1 MAMARGNG
9 LALSGVNHWF
19 GSMQALDS
27 ITLRIEPGEMIAL
40 LGPSGCGK
48 TTLLQII
55 AGFLQPSEGDVL
67 LDGSHVEHIPA
78 NRRRVGMVF
87 QNYALF
93 PHLSVFE
100 NVAYGLKARGTAS
113 AAVKAKVAEMLA
125 LVKMG
130 HLVDRLPGQLSGGQQ
145 QRVALARALAIE
157 PGIVLLDE
165 PFSALDKNLRLDMQ
179 IEIKSL
185 LKGYGVTSIMVTHD
199 QEEALSMADR
209 IVVMN
214 RGRIEQVGSPDALYD
229 RPETLFVNQFIGH
242 ANFLRG
248 ILITPDRVRLQA
260 GNEIVLPTASALS
273 IGSGVLLSIRP
284 ENIELAEA
292 DTPGALPATLR
303 MTLPLGA
310 ADVIEVVIG
319 SGETVKIHRP
329 RSPASRPVAT
339 DTRLSLVIKDSTGL
353 GLFTAPETVTL

>member
-1 MAMARGNG
+1 MMVARGNG
-9 LALSGVNHWF
+9 LALSGINHFF
-19 GSMQALDS
+19 GATQALDG
-27 ITLRIEPGEMIAL
+27 ITLRIEAGEMIAL

-55 AGFLQPSEGDVL
+55 AGFLQPSQGEVL
-67 LDGSHVEHIPA
+67 LEGYRVEHIPA

-100 NVAYGLKARGTAS
+100 NVAYGLKARKTP
-113 AAVKAKVAEMLA
+113 AAEVKAKVAEMLA

-130 HLVDRLPGQLSGGQQ
+130 HLADRLPGQLSGGQQ

-185 LKGYGVTSIMVTHD
+185 LKGYGVTSIIVTHD

-242 ANFLRG
+242 ANFLKG
-248 ILITPDRVRLQA
+248 MLATPDRVSLQA
-260 GNEIVLPTASALS
+260 GLDITLTQPAQLTV
-273 IGSGVLLSIRP
+273 GSPVLLSLRP
-284 ENIELAEA
+284 ENITLV
-292 DTPGALPATLR
+292 DPTMPGALPATVRL
-303 MTLPLGA
+303 TLPLGA
-310 ADVIEVVIG
+310 AEVIEAITAN
-319 SGETVKIHRP
+319 GETVKIHRQ
-329 RSPASRPVAT
+329 RSPATKPIEAGT
-339 DTRLSLVIKDSTGL
+339 PLGLVITDPTGI
-353 GLFTAPETVTL
+353 GLFAVSDSLTA

>member
-1 MAMARGNG
+1 MTVARGNG
-9 LALSGVNHWF
+9 LALSGINHFF
-19 GSMQALDS
+19 GATQALDG
-27 ITLRIEPGEMIAL
+27 ITLRIEAGEMIAL

-55 AGFLQPSEGDVL
+55 AGFLQPSQGEVL
-67 LDGSHVEHIPA
+67 LEGYRVEHIPA

-100 NVAYGLKARGTAS
+100 NVAYGLKARKTP
-113 AAVKAKVAEMLA
+113 AADVKAKVAEMLA
-125 LVKMG
+125 LVKMD
-130 HLVDRLPGQLSGGQQ
+130 HLADRLPGQLSGGQQ

-185 LKGYGVTSIMVTHD
+185 LKGYGVTSIIVTHD

-242 ANFLRG
+242 ANFLKG
-248 ILITPDRVRLQA
+248 MLAAPDRVSLQA
-260 GNEIVLPTASALS
+260 GRDITLTQPAQLTV
-273 IGSGVLLSIRP
+273 GSPVLLSLRP
-284 ENIELAEA
+284 ENITLV
-292 DTPGALPATLR
+292 DPTMPGALPATVRL
-303 MTLPLGA
+303 TLPLGA
-310 ADVIEVVIG
+310 AEVIEAITA
-319 SGETVKIHRP
+319 SGETVKIHRQ
-329 RSPASRPVAT
+329 RSPATKPIEAGT
-339 DTRLSLVIKDSTGL
+339 PLGLVITDPTGI
-353 GLFTAPETVTL
+353 GLFAVSDSLIA

>member
-1 MAMARGNG
+1 MTVIRGNG
-9 LALSGVNHWF
+9 LALSGINHFF
-19 GSMQALDS
+19 GSSQALDG
-27 ITLRIEPGEMIAL
+27 ITLRIEAGEMIAL

-55 AGFLQPSEGDVL
+55 AGFLQPSQGEVL
-67 LDGSHVEHIPA
+67 LDGHRIEHIPA

-100 NVAYGLKARGTAS
+100 NVAYGLKARKTSG

-125 LVKMG
+125 LVKMS
-130 HLVDRLPGQLSGGQQ
+130 HLAERLPGQLSGGQQ

-242 ANFLRG
+242 ANFLKG
-248 ILITPDRVRLQA
+248 TLVAPDRVQLQA
-260 GNEIVLPTASALS
+260 GIEMALPVPSSLPVGALVLA
-273 IGSGVLLSIRP
+273 SIRP
-284 ENIELAEA
+284 ENITLADPA
-292 DTPGALPATLR
+292 TPGTLAATVRL
-303 MTLPLGA
+303 TLPLGA
-310 ADVIEVVIG
+310 ADVIEAALPG
-319 SGETVKIHRP
+319 GETVKIHRT
-329 RSPASRPVAT
+329 RSPASKSVVPGT
-339 DTRLSLVIKDSTGL
+339 LFGLVITDFTGV
-353 GLFTAPETVTL
+353 GLFAAPDSSTA

>member
-1 MAMARGNG
+1 MTATRGTG
-9 LALSGVNHWF
+9 LALSGINHFF
-19 GSMQALDS
+19 GATQALDG
-27 ITLRIEPGEMIAL
+27 ITLRIDAAEMIAL

-55 AGFLQPSEGDVL
+55 AGFLQPSQGEVL
-67 LDGSHVEHIPA
+67 LDGFRIEHIPA

-100 NVAYGLKARGTAS
+100 NVAYGLKARKTPAVT
-113 AAVKAKVAEMLA
+113 VKAKVAEMLA
-125 LVKMG
+125 LVKMS
-130 HLVDRLPGQLSGGQQ
+130 HLAGRLPGQLSGGQQ

-185 LKGYGVTSIMVTHD
+185 LKGYGVTSIIVTHD

-214 RGRIEQVGSPDALYD
+214 RGRIEQVGTPDTLYD
-229 RPETLFVNQFIGH
+229 RPATLFVNQFIGH
-242 ANFLRG
+242 ANFLKG
-248 ILITPDRVRLQA
+248 TLAAPDRVILQA
-260 GNEIVLPTASALS
+260 GAEVTLAAPSGLAVGSA
-273 IGSGVLLSIRP
+273 VLLSLRP
-284 ENIELAEA
+284 ENITLTAPGA
-292 DTPGALPATLR
+292 PGALAATVRL
-303 MTLPLGA
+303 TLPLGA
-310 ADVIEVVIG
+310 AEVIEAITT
-319 SGETVKIHRP
+319 SGETMKIHRP
-329 RSPASRPVAT
+329 RSPATRSISGDTPVG
-339 DTRLSLVIKDSTGL
+339 LVITDPTGI
-353 GLFTAPETVTL
+353 GLFVMPDTPTA

>member
-1 MAMARGNG
+1 MEAKRSNG

-19 GSMQALDS
+19 GTMQALDG

-55 AGFLQPSEGDVL
+55 AGFLQPSQGDVL
-67 LDGSHVEHIPA
+67 LDGHHVEHIPA

-93 PHLSVFE
+93 PQLSVFE
-100 NVAYGLKARGTAS
+100 NVAYGLKARGAAS
-113 AAVKAKVAEMLA
+113 AAIKAKVAEMLA

-130 HLVDRLPGQLSGGQQ
+130 HLADRLPGQLSGGQQ

-214 RGRIEQVGSPDALYD
+214 RGRIEQIGTPDMLYD
-229 RPETLFVNQFIGH
+229 KPATLFVNQFIGH

-248 ILITPDRVRLQA
+248 SLVAPGCVRLDA
-260 GNEIVLPTASALS
+260 GLDIDLAEASPLPL
-273 IGSGVLLSIRP
+273 GSRVLLAIRP
-284 ENIELAEA
+284 ENIELTEPGRA
-292 DTPGALPATLR
+292 GALPAVIR

-310 ADVIEVVIG
+310 AEVIEAATA
-319 SGETVKIHRP
+319 SGETLKIHRP
-329 RSPASRPVAT
+329 RSPATRMMAA
-339 DTRLSLVIKDSTGL
+339 DTRISLVIKDSTGL
-353 GLFTAPETVTL
+353 GVFADPEAATA